1 MNVAKTLSHLKEQSP
16 ERWLRDLNR
25 FAPAAVA
32 AGLVLLIAYQLAT
45 LTWTIIPGQSFDR
58 PAPVVA
64 GPGTAPSAETA
75 AADFSALRG
84 AHLFGEAPEP
94 DQAPQLPPQAELEAP
109 DTTLSIRLTGVIEE
123 TEGDGGQA
131 IIASGRSDEKKY
143 GIGQSIDNANGATLH
158 AVYRDRVI
166 LNRGGQLETLRLPK
180 DAAPTASGRAA
191 RPAPAPPPPEQPSGP
206 SGDDPSLRNVIS
218 ENTSQLTNIMRLSPH
233 VEGGQ
238 MVGFRIN
245 PGRDRETFEALGLMP
260 GDVVTDINGMV
271 LDDPSRGLQV
281 FEALGEST
289 MANVTVM
296 RDGSP
301 TVIVIDTSQLAN
313 IAENRQ

>member
-1 MNVAKTLSHLKEQSP
+1 MNVAKTLSHFKERSP
-16 ERWLRDLNR
+16 EHWLRDLNR
-25 FAPAAVA
+25 FAPAVVS

-45 LTWTIIPGQSFDR
+45 ITWTIVPDQTFDL

-64 GPGTAPSAETA
+64 RPAASASSATAT
-75 AADFSALRG
+75 ADFSALQG
-84 AHLFGEAPEP
+84 VHLFGEAAEQEE
-94 DQAPQLPPQAELEAP
+94 QAPIPAEAELEAP
-109 DTTLSIRLTGVIEE
+109 DTTLSIRLTGVIED
-123 TEGDGGQA
+123 TRGDGGQA
-131 IIASGRSDEKKY
+131 IIASGRSEEKKY
-143 GIGQSIDNANGATLH
+143 GIGQTIDGANGASLH

-180 DAAPTASGRAA
+180 DAAPTQSGRVA
-191 RPAPAPPPPEQPSGP
+191 RAPAPPPAAPPSADEP
-206 SGDDPSLRNVIS
+206 PLRNVIS
-218 ENTSQLTNIMRLSPH
+218 ENASQLTNIMRLSPH

-238 MVGFRIN
+238 MVGFRVN

-260 GDVVTDINGMV
+260 GDVVTDINGME

-289 MANVTVM
+289 MANVTIM

-301 TVIVIDTSQLAN
+301 TVIVIDTSQLQN

>member
-1 MNVAKTLSHLKEQSP
+1 MLRNLS
-16 ERWLRDLNR
+16 R
-25 FAPAAVA
+25 FAPAAVT

-45 LTWTIIPGQSFDR
+45 ITWTIVPDQTFDL

-64 GPGTAPSAETA
+64 RPAATASGATA
-75 AADFSALRG
+75 TTADYSALQA
-84 AHLFGEAPEP
+84 AHLFGEAAEQE
-94 DQAPQLPPQAELEAP
+94 QAPIPAEAELEAP
-109 DTTLSIRLTGVIEE
+109 DTTLSIRLTGVIEQ

-143 GIGQSIDNANGATLH
+143 GIGQTIDGANGATLH

-180 DAAPTASGRAA
+180 DAAPTQSGRVA
-191 RPAPAPPPPEQPSGP
+191 RAPAPAPAVPPSADEPP
-206 SGDDPSLRNVIS
+206 LRNVIS
-218 ENTSQLTNIMRLSPH
+218 ENASQLTNIMRLSPH

-238 MVGFRIN
+238 MVGFRVN

-289 MANVTVM
+289 MANVTIM

-301 TVIVIDTSQLAN
+301 TVIVIDTSQLQN